1 MADMGQ
7 ALTILVTGLVVVFA
21 VLVLLIAII
30 KLYGTIVYNAQNKN
44 KGGGKKAEAAKA
56 PASKPVQPTQN
67 FPAVEEG
74 IPGEVIAVIAAAVA
88 SMSDGAVTYSLKR
101 VKRSTGVRP
110 VWSTA
115 GLMDNTRP
123 F

>member
-1 MADMGQ
+1 MGDMEQ
-7 ALTILVTGLVVVFA
+7 ALTILVTGLVVVFT
-21 VLVLLIAII
+21 VLILLIGII

-44 KGGGKKAEAAKA
+44 KGSRKKAEMAKA
-56 PASKPVQPTQN
+56 PAPKPAQPAQDS
-67 FPAVEEG
+67 PAVEEG
-74 IPGEVIAVIAAAVA
+74 IPGEVVAVIAAAVA
-88 SMSDGAVTYSLKR
+88 SISDGAVTYSLKR
-101 VKRSTGVRP
+101 VKRSTGARP

>member
-1 MADMGQ
+1 MANMGQ

-44 KGGGKKAEAAKA
+44 KGGGKKVEAAKA
-56 PASKPVQPTQN
+56 PASKPVQPAQN
-67 FPAVEEG
+67 SPAVEEG